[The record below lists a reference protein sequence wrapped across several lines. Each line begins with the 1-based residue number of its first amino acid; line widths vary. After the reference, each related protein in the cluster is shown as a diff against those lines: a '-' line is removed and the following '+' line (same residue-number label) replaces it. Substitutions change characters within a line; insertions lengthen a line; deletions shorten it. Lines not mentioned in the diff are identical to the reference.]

1 VHINWFLKLV
11 GGEKFMNKLGLLAL
25 GSGILAA
32 LMAAPADA
40 QTINQK
46 ARQKASWYNTPREI
60 QIIDE
65 RPVVRDFREAP
76 QTPQSISLPPGPGEH
91 RGMYGGGGGAMP
103 DESSVL
109 PSGGMPIGGGAG
121 DPGYRLPN
129 DTNPVPLD
137 HGDLAHR
144 PSNIPAGGIGPKGP
158 LPPGG
163 YTTGVHGTVA
173 APRYPNGLPAGPALS
188 GGPARGPMAVAKP
201 VATYNPSVNSYGPS
215 VGTGSGGGGAST
227 DVRGKLLRNV
237 K

>member
-1 VHINWFLKLV
+1 
-11 GGEKFMNKLGLLAL
+11 MNKIGFLALSSGLLA
-25 GSGILAA
+25 A
-32 LMAAPADA
+32 LIAAPSDA

-76 QTPQSISLPPGPGEH
+76 TNPQSIQLPPGPGEH

-103 DESSVL
+103 DAASVI
-109 PSGGMPIGGGAG
+109 PAGGMPIGGDAG
-121 DPGYRLPN
+121 DHGYRLPN

-144 PSNIPAGGIGPKGP
+144 PSNIPAGGIGQKGP
-158 LPPGG
+158 LPGG
-163 YTTGVHGTVA
+163 FTTGIHGKVS
-173 APRYPNGLPAGPALS
+173 APNYPQGLAAGPAPS
-188 GGPARGPMAVAKP
+188 GPHRSGPMAAAKP

-215 VGTGSGGGGAST
+215 VGTGSGAGGAST
-227 DVRGKLLRNV
+227 NVRGKLLNLV

>member
-1 VHINWFLKLV
+1 
-11 GGEKFMNKLGLLAL
+11 MNKFGLLAL
-25 GSGILAA
+25 SSGILAA
-32 LMAAPADA
+32 LIAAPADA

-76 QTPQSISLPPGPGEH
+76 SNPQSSQLPPGPGEH

-103 DESSVL
+103 DEASVI

-144 PSNIPAGGIGPKGP
+144 PSNIPSGGIGPKVP
-158 LPPGG
+158 LPGG
-163 YTTGVHGTVA
+163 FTTGVGGRVA
-173 APRYPNGLPAGPALS
+173 APKYPNGMPAGPALS
-188 GGPARGPMAVAKP
+188 GPGYRGPVAAAKP
-201 VATYNPSVNSYGPS
+201 VATYYPSVNSYGPS
-215 VGTGSGGGGAST
+215 VGTGSGAGGAST
-227 DVRGKLLRNV
+227 NVRGKLLNNI